1 MAMDM
6 LLIMILVLVPT
17 VLQLMAIS
25 VYTERLARA
34 IRRASDKPPFTT
46 TVVLLELGSHPRAVA
61 RLLDRATRLDDD
73 EVDRVIARQGGAL
86 PLRMSRPAATRLIH
100 ELRQLGATAEAR
112 YDASQQDTAQL

>member
-1 MAMDM
+1 MKMQM
-6 LLIMILVLVPT
+6 LLIMVLVLVPA

-46 TVVLLELGSHPRAVA
+46 TVVLLELGPHPRSVA

-73 EVDRVIARQGGAL
+73 EVDRVISRRGGPL
-86 PLRMSRPAATRLIH
+86 PLPMSRPTALRLIH
-100 ELRQLGATAEAR
+100 ELRQLGASAEAR
-112 YDASQQDTAQL
+112 YDTPLSEPAPQ

>member
-1 MAMDM
+1 MKMHM
-6 LLIMILVLVPT
+6 LLIMVLVLVPA

-46 TVVLLELGSHPRAVA
+46 TIVLGDLGPRPRAVA

-73 EVDRVIARQGGAL
+73 EVDRVIARRGGPL
-86 PLRMSRPAATRLIH
+86 PLPMSRPAALRLVH
-100 ELRQLGATAEAR
+100 ELRQLGASAEAHS
-112 YDASQQDTAQL
+112 DAPGAETARP

>member
-1 MAMDM
+1 MKMQM
-6 LLIMILVLVPT
+6 LLIVVLVLVPA

-46 TVVLLELGSHPRAVA
+46 TVVLLDLGPHPRSVA

-73 EVDRVIARQGGAL
+73 EVDRVINRRGGPL
-86 PLRMSRPAATRLIH
+86 PLPMSRPAALRLIH
-100 ELRQLGATAEAR
+100 ELRQLGASAEAR
-112 YDASQQDTAQL
+112 YDPPLSEPAPQ